1 MRCVLVNVPQVL
13 YAWRVWAAQQRWRRE
28 QASASARV
36 YRDRLLRKGVSCILT
51 YAAHVN
57 DLSEDLTQHRHEP
70 VGAIKRNV
78 AVFPTACGLRSPVW
92 SYVPQRSR
100 HLHRVVR
107 RCALRWKQRAL
118 SKPWGEMVQE
128 QLMKKNV
135 TPSLTTT
142 APGGISLSNTA
153 GQEDEYVN
161 MLKEMLV

>member
-36 YRDRLLRKGVSCILT
+36 YRDRLLRNDVSCILT

-78 AVFPTACGLRSPVW
+78 AVFPTACGLRSAVW
-92 SYVPQRSR
+92 SCVPQRSR

-118 SKPWGEMVQE
+118 SKPRGEMVQE

-135 TPSLTTT
+135 TLSLT
-142 APGGISLSNTA
+142 PGGISLSNTV

-161 MLKEMLV
+161 MLKEM